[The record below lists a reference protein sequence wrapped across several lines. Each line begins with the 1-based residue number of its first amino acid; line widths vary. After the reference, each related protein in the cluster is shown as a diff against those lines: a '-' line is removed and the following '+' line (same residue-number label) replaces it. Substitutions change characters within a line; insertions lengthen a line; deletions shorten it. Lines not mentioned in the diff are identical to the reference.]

1 MSARFRR
8 IRHAVILAMRS
19 AVIALA
25 WTDSAAAQARPAP
38 AAPATPP
45 AATAVSQHCQ
55 SATLNGPCFVEID
68 RERPVSP
75 LPIRVTS
82 KAEVTLRV
90 HKRPLEQILF
100 DVTVV
105 ETAAPDPLSA
115 IFSAFVTPLKS
126 FVGSVTVIPP
136 SGPPVAPPPPAAKTP
151 AELVAD
157 TLNDIGAQ
165 QETAAT
171 AMTPVEK
178 EIKRVGRM
186 LRAFQTHD
194 ENWDRDWWLK
204 KRQEFSC
211 AVLQAPMIDK
221 EACPAAQP
229 AGTLPLPVGV
239 IRALRER
246 VTTVTKQYAALSLSA
261 TKETPNLIGKMN
273 EVSSFQD
280 QLEASLAS
288 LRTGQAAL
296 VDAATLLNGI
306 DETKVSP
313 TQDQPLGGASTYANR
328 QATVKIAAQDLI
340 SKATTGLGTVVI
352 TWGGTN
358 WEMSGGAL
366 FSALQSRTYQNSPII
381 VNGQPKLDAAG
392 KISTRI
398 SESDTRPMII
408 PAVMAHYRFLEGVPA
423 GQSQR
428 LALLWT
434 AAVGVNPY
442 SGSADIATGP
452 TFSYRGFMVT
462 PALHFTRDLRL
473 TNGLV
478 VGQEL
483 GSSPPALSTER
494 YWVRKFA
501 VGLSYRVPIN

>member
-1 MSARFRR
+1 MSVRSRR
-8 IRHAVILAMRS
+8 PRLDVILFS
-19 AVIALA
+19 LALTRA
-25 WTDSAAAQARPAP
+25 AAAQ
-38 AAPATPP
+38 
-45 AATAVSQHCQ
+45 SQHCQ
-55 SATLNGPCFVEID
+55 SATLNGTCFVEID
-68 RERPVSP
+68 REKPVSP

-82 KAEVTLRV
+82 TAEVTLRV

-105 ETAAPDPLSA
+105 ETAAPDPLGA

-126 FVGSVTVIPP
+126 FVGTLTISPP
-136 SGPPVAPPPPAAKTP
+136 GPPVPPPPPAVRSQAD
-151 AELVAD
+151 LVAEA
-157 TLNDIGAQ
+157 LNDIGAQ

-171 AMTPVEK
+171 AMAPVEQ
-178 EIKRVGRM
+178 EIKRAGKT
-186 LRAFQTHD
+186 LRAFQTYTK
-194 ENWDRDWWLK
+194 NWDASWWK
-204 KRQEFSC
+204 ERRQEFSC
-211 AVLQAPMIDK
+211 VVLQASMIGGQT
-221 EACPAAQP
+221 CPAGKP
-229 AGTLPLPVGV
+229 VGTLPLPVGV

-246 VTTVTKQYAALSLSA
+246 VTNVTKQYATLSLSA
-261 TKETPNLIGKMN
+261 TTATPNLIAKMN

-288 LRTGQAAL
+288 LRTAQAAL
-296 VDAATLLNGI
+296 VDAATLINGI
-306 DETKVSP
+306 DEAKVSP
-313 TQDQPLGGASTYANR
+313 TQDYPLGGASTYANR
-328 QATVKIAAQDLI
+328 QATVKITAQDMI

-352 TWGGTN
+352 NWGGTR

-398 SESDTRPMII
+398 TESDTRPMII
-408 PAVMAHYRFLEGVPA
+408 PAVMAHYRFLEGVPS
-423 GQSQR
+423 GQTQR

-452 TFSYRGFMVT
+452 TFSYRGLMVT

-473 TNGLV
+473 TNGLI

-483 GSSPPALSTER
+483 GSAPPTLSTER